1 MPRRIFIESEPL
13 ILKYARYCSGY
24 DIATAALKLK
34 IPEERLRLLEEQKVE
49 ITLAQV
55 KKMASIY
62 KIPLAYFLLKKVP
75 KDVVIPNDFR
85 IVYASEA
92 DRLSPDLMLAVRKA
106 RYVQSIVKDL
116 QEGGIKYNF
125 KNLNLTDNP
134 EEVANYFRS
143 ILGVSVDKQK
153 KWLNSAVALRGW
165 KDAVENLDIFVLQQ
179 TLSENDVSAFC
190 LADEKPYILVLNSS
204 EHENRRIFSLFHEIG
219 HILLH
224 RSGVCT
230 PNNFSRNSF
239 DYIKIEKF
247 CNQFAASVLV
257 PIADFKANTTVEKM
271 RGIPFERWDPSDIKS
286 LATLYRVS
294 LEVIYRRLVQVGILN
309 EKKYE
314 QKRAELYKEFKE
326 YKKRAK
332 KNDGI
337 IPQYRKIISKN
348 GRGFTSLVL
357 RSMYNNRITLSD
369 VANFL
374 GTTSRH
380 ISEVEAHL

>member
-1 MPRRIFIESEPL
+1 MPRRIFIECEPL
-13 ILKYARYCSGY
+13 ILKYARSFSGY

-49 ITLAQV
+49 ISLAKV
-55 KKMASIY
+55 KNMANLY
-62 KIPLAYFLLKKVP
+62 KIPLAYFLLQKVP

-92 DRLSPDLMLAVRKA
+92 DRLSPDVMLVVRKA
-106 RYVQSIVKDL
+106 RYVQSVIRDL
-116 QEGGIKYNF
+116 RESGIEYNF
-125 KNLNLTDNP
+125 KNVNLTDNI
-134 EEVANYFRS
+134 EEIANYFRS
-143 ILGVSVDKQK
+143 ILGISMDEQRG
-153 KWLNSAVALRGW
+153 WSDPALALRRW

-179 TLSENDVSAFC
+179 TLPENDISAFC

-224 RSGVCT
+224 GSGVCT

-239 DYIKIEKF
+239 DYIQIEKF

-257 PIADFKANTTVEKM
+257 PIADFKANETVDKM
-271 RGIPFERWDPSDIKS
+271 RRLPFERWDPNDIRL
-286 LATLYRVS
+286 LAVLYRVS
-294 LEVIYRRLVQVGILN
+294 QEVIYRRFVQVGILN
-309 EKKYE
+309 ERKYE
-314 QKRAELYKEFKE
+314 QKRTELYKGFEE

-332 KNDGI
+332 KKDVI
-337 IPQYRKIISKN
+337 IPQYTKIISRN

-357 RSMYNNRITLSD
+357 RSMYDNRITMSD